1 MKQKRY
7 VDTLKFSFSRVGL
20 GLLVLML
27 FIYAEC
33 PPPTLSSPPDKAV
46 NVLRPVVFSWSSIDG
61 ADSYR
66 LQVATSPTGWTSSNG
81 LQSQYVVCDVV
92 ISSTS
97 HTWIW
102 AEPGKTYY
110 WDIRAQSN
118 GQNGQY
124 SKCFSFTTASLPT
137 ADFSGNPLSGYAPLT
152 VIFTDLSKP
161 GTGSTIT
168 NYYWEFGDG
177 TTSTAKNPS
186 HTYQAPGTYP
196 VKLTVTS
203 NFGNSQ
209 TETKTNYITVN
220 IQPSTPTVD
229 FTASPTSGNAPLT
242 VTFTDLSKPGDGASI
257 TSRLWNLGDG
267 TTSTLQNPTHTYQA
281 AGSYTVTLTV
291 TNNFGNSKTE
301 TKTNY
306 ITVNVQPSSPTADFT
321 ANPTSGNAPLT
332 VTFPDLSKPGAGA
345 TITSWYWDF
354 GDGTTS
360 TLQSPTHTFK
370 AAGSYTIT
378 LTVTNSNNKQHTIT
392 KTGYITVTQPTPTP
406 KAKFSSSIR
415 NGNAPLEVK
424 FYDESIPGNG
434 LTIIKWSWDFGDGT
448 TGTEQNPTHTYQKA
462 GKYNVKLTITTSND
476 KHDTHK
482 ETDYIIVTETT
493 GTPKI
498 ELNRSQSSFGVAIS
512 GAKTSDV
519 PLVIHNGGTGILNW
533 NVISSESWLKV
544 NPGSGSCSGIVTIS
558 VDPSGLAAG
567 TYSGSII
574 VTATGAINSPQT
586 VSVTLKVFQTGTT
599 GAPFGELATPGD
611 GSTVANSV
619 PVTGWVL
626 DDIEVN
632 SVKIYIDN
640 RYIGDAM
647 LIEGT
652 RPDVEQTYPGY
663 PMNYKAGWGYMLLTN
678 FLPNGGNGSYTIIAK
693 ALDKEGHEVI
703 LGTKTIY
710 CDNAHATKPFG
721 AIDIP
726 LQGGTASGNKYRVVG
741 WVITPLPNYIPTNGS
756 TISLIVDGVY
766 LGQPRYN
773 IFRPDIAG
781 FFPGYSNCLGAGIEF
796 YLDTTRFRDGV
807 HTICLS
813 VTDSAG
819 NSEGIGSRHF
829 LISNPDQSQNCK
841 DAVVQDMERNEEPFY
856 NSLTSI
862 AEISS
867 QDFQPIAFMQGYNL
881 DSELTLVCPDK
892 HGMINLEIPE
902 LERIEVRLFG
912 YEYPEREP
920 NPELKTDGL
929 SQKEA
934 QCMQF
939 RGYLIVSDQ
948 LNDLPTG
955 STLDT
960 QRGIFYWQPGPGFL
974 GEYRLLFMIE
984 SQDGLMA
991 YKGLKIK
998 ITPKL

>member
-1 MKQKRY
+1 MPKNF
-7 VDTLKFSFSRVGL
+7 VDTLKASFSRLGL

-27 FIYAEC
+27 FMYAEC
-33 PPPTLSSPPDKAV
+33 PPPTLTSPPDRAV

-81 LQSQYVVCDVV
+81 LQSQYVVWDIV

-97 HTWIW
+97 YTWIGP
-102 AEPGKTYY
+102 EPGKTYY
-110 WDIRAQSN
+110 WDIRAQNN

-124 SKCFSFTTASLPT
+124 SKYFSFTTAPLPI
-137 ADFSGNPLSGYAPLT
+137 ADFSGNPLSGYVPLT

-177 TTSTAKNPS
+177 ATSTAKNPS
-186 HTYQAPGTYP
+186 HSYQAPGTYT

-203 NFGNSQ
+203 NLGDSK

-220 IQPSTPTVD
+220 ILPSSPTAD
-229 FTASPTSGNAPLT
+229 FTASPTSGFASLT
-242 VTFTDLSKPGDGASI
+242 VVFTDLSKPGDGATI
-257 TSRLWNLGDG
+257 TGRLWNFGDN
-267 TTSTLQNPTHTYQA
+267 TTSTEQNPTHTYQA
-281 AGSYTVTLTV
+281 AGTYTVTLTV
-291 TNNFGNSKTE
+291 TNSFGNSKTE

-306 ITVNVQPSSPTADFT
+306 ITVNVQPSTPTADFS
-321 ANPTSGNAPLT
+321 AAPLSGASPLT
-332 VTFPDLSKPGAGA
+332 VVFTDLSKPGSGA
-345 TITSWYWDF
+345 TITNYYYEF
-354 GDGTTS
+354 GDGATS
-360 TLQSPTHTFK
+360 TLQNPNHTYK
-370 AAGSYTIT
+370 TAGTYSVT

-392 KTGYITVTQPTPTP
+392 KTGYITVTQPTPNP

-424 FYDESIPGNG
+424 FYDESSPGKG
-434 LTIIKWSWDFGDGT
+434 LTIIKWFWDFGDGT
-448 TGTEQNPTHTYQKA
+448 TGTEQNPTHIYQKA
-462 GKYNVKLTITTSND
+462 GKYTVKLTVTASND
-476 KHDTHK
+476 KRDTQK

-493 GTPKI
+493 GIPKI
-498 ELNRSQSSFGVAIS
+498 ELNRGQFSFGVAIS

-519 PLVIHNGGTGILNW
+519 PLVIRNGGTGILNW
-533 NVISSESWLKV
+533 DVISSVSWLKV
-544 NPGSGSCSGIVTIS
+544 TPGSGLCSGIVTIS

-574 VTATGAINSPQT
+574 VTADGAINSPQT

-599 GAPFGELATPGD
+599 GAPFGEFATPGD
-611 GSTVANSV
+611 SSTVANSV

-632 SVKIYIDN
+632 SVKIYISN
-640 RYIGDAM
+640 SYIGDAVF
-647 LIEGT
+647 IEGA
-652 RPDVEQTYPGY
+652 RPDVEQAYPGY

-678 FLPNGGNGSYTIIAK
+678 VLPNGGNGQYIISAK
-693 ALDKEGHEVI
+693 ALDKEGHEVT

-741 WVITPLPNYIPTNGS
+741 WVITPLPNYIPTNGL
-756 TISLIVDGVY
+756 TISAIVDGVY
-766 LGQPRYN
+766 LCHPKYN
-773 IFRPDIAG
+773 IFRSDIAG
-781 FFPGYSNCLGAGIEF
+781 LFPGYSNSLGAGFEF
-796 YLDTTRFRDGV
+796 YLDTTRYKDGI
-807 HTICLS
+807 HTISLY

-819 NSEGIGSRHF
+819 NSDGIGSRHF
-829 LISNPDQSQNCK
+829 QISNLDQSQNCK
-841 DAVVQDMERNEEPFY
+841 DTVVQDMERNEEPFY

-862 AEISS
+862 GKISS
-867 QDFQPIAFMQGYNL
+867 RDFQPIAFRQGYNL
-881 DSELTLVCPDK
+881 DSELNVVSPDK
-892 HGMINLEIPE
+892 YGMIYIEIQE
-902 LERIEVRLFG
+902 LERIQLQLFG
-912 YEYPEREP
+912 YEDCEIES
-920 NPELKTDGL
+920 NPELKNDGL
-929 SQKEA
+929 SQEEA

-939 RGYLIVSDQ
+939 RGYLIVGDQ

-960 QRGIFYWQPGPGFL
+960 QRGIFYWQPGPGFV

-984 SQDGLMA
+984 SQDGHIA
-991 YKGLKIK
+991 YKSLKIK
-998 ITPKL
+998 ITPKV